1 MDEFNRRQFVTQ
13 LAKTCLGVGML
24 PLVGSYINTP
34 CAAITPHSRAR
45 AQHVIYLNMSGA
57 MSHIDTFDP
66 KPGTASQGPVQ
77 PIATNVDGIQL
88 SEFLPNIASQMHN
101 AALVRSVVTSQGAHE
116 QASYLMHTS
125 YQKRGTISHP
135 TFGSWVSKLAGSINS
150 TIPNHVKI
158 GGGGPGAGYLESRH
172 NPVPIGNPKSGL
184 ANSKLAEYID
194 NNRFDARLNAISK
207 MNGTFTEH
215 FPQKQVRAY
224 TDLYKD
230 AVKLMKSSD
239 IQAFDIAQ
247 EPENMTAMY
256 GDSNFGQGCM
266 LARRLV
272 EHGVRYVEVT
282 RGGWDTHD
290 DCFSRVADNCL
301 DIDKAIGALLRDLD
315 RRGLLNTT
323 LVVLTSEFGRT
334 PNINPRDGRDHWPN
348 AFSAMFAGAGIKGG
362 TLYGQSDELGKRVV
376 ENPAK
381 PEDLNAT
388 IAKLLGLA
396 TQDIH
401 YSPSGRPF
409 KVAHDGTPIMDII
422 D

>member
-184 ANSKLAEYID
+184 ANSKLAEYIG

-290 DCFSRVADNCL
+290 DCFNRVADNCL

-315 RRGLLNTT
+315 RRGMLGTT

>member
-158 GGGGPGAGYLESRH
+158 GRGGPGAGYLESRH

-184 ANSKLAEYID
+184 ANSKLAEYIG

-290 DCFSRVADNCL
+290 DCFNRVADNCL

>member
-184 ANSKLAEYID
+184 ANSKLAEYIG

-247 EPENMTAMY
+247 EPENMTEMY

-290 DCFSRVADNCL
+290 DCFNRVADNCL

-315 RRGLLNTT
+315 RRGMLGTT

>member
-184 ANSKLAEYID
+184 ANSKLAEYIG

-290 DCFSRVADNCL
+290 DCFNRVADNCL

>member
-290 DCFSRVADNCL
+290 DCFNRVADNCL

>member
-24 PLVGSYINTP
+24 PLVGSYVNTP

-184 ANSKLAEYID
+184 ANSKLAEYIG

-290 DCFSRVADNCL
+290 DCFNRVADNCL

>member
-184 ANSKLAEYID
+184 ANSKLAEYIG

-247 EPENMTAMY
+247 EPENMTEMY

-290 DCFSRVADNCL
+290 DCFNRVADNCL

>member
-184 ANSKLAEYID
+184 ANSKLAEYIG

-290 DCFSRVADNCL
+290 DCFNRVADNCL

-376 ENPAK
+376 ANPAK

>member
-24 PLVGSYINTP
+24 PLVGSYVNTP

-66 KPGTASQGPVQ
+66 KPGTTSQGPVQ

>member
-24 PLVGSYINTP
+24 PLVGSYVNTP

-184 ANSKLAEYID
+184 ANSKLAEYIG

-247 EPENMTAMY
+247 EPENMTEMY

>member
-24 PLVGSYINTP
+24 PLVGSYVNTP

-66 KPGTASQGPVQ
+66 KPGTTSQGPVQ

-247 EPENMTAMY
+247 EPENMTEMY

-290 DCFSRVADNCL
+290 DCFNRVADNCL